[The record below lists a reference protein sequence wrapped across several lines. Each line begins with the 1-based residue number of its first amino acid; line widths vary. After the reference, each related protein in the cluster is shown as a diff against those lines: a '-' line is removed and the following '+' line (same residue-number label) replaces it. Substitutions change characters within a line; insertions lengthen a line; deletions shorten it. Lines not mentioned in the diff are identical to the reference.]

1 MYKSYKK
8 KLNYKS
14 KNKTI
19 KKKVKQIYR
28 KKYIKDEEITK
39 KEGEMINAD
48 NQYLIIDSNTDVYK
62 DSNLKIPL
70 LKYRRNVISN
80 NLTNLA
86 IESFRGATNGQ
97 NDNRGAAAGKINLK
111 KILQKRPY
119 LKNRFTKTS
128 RFRTYMIKEDGT
140 TSRSHIANPANS
152 GIVGWFDKG
161 TRKNAGNY
169 PPCRLTAFTKKNL
182 QKYQQSFPFI
192 KKVDQLFKKHLPQQW
207 KNQKKQA
214 FKTKAHISDTC
225 FSTITVNRDFRTA
238 LHRDSG
244 DYRQGFGVMSVCTT
258 GDLKGGY
265 FLFPQYKI
273 AVKVRNGDILLA
285 DVHEWHCNS
294 PIKGNGERF
303 SFVFY
308 LRENME
314 QACSKKPPAFLQ
326 R

>member
-1 MYKSYKK
+1 MYKNSTKK
-8 KLNYKS
+8 IKPKT

-28 KKYIKDEEITK
+28 KKYLSDTEIAK
-39 KEGEMINAD
+39 KEGEMFNS
-48 NQYLIIDSNTDVYK
+48 NHQYLIIDSNTDVYK
-62 DSNLKIPL
+62 DSKMKIPL

-80 NLTNLA
+80 QLTKLA
-86 IESFRGATNGQ
+86 IESFRGATKGQ
-97 NDNRGAAAGKINLK
+97 NDNRGAAAGKIDLT
-111 KILQKRPY
+111 KILERRPY
-119 LKNRFTKTS
+119 LKGRFTKTS
-128 RFRTYMIKEDGT
+128 RFRTYMFREDGT
-140 TSRSHIANPANS
+140 ASRSHIANPANS

-182 QKYQQSFPFI
+182 QEYQHSFPFI
-192 KKVDQLFKKHLPQQW
+192 KKVDQLFKKYLPKQW

-214 FKTKAHISDTC
+214 FKTKAHIADTC

-244 DYRQGFGVMSVCTT
+244 DYQQGFGVMSVCTT

-294 PIKGNGERF
+294 PIKGKGERF

-314 QACSKKPPAFLQ
+314 KACSKNPPAFLQ